1 MSYNTL
7 KALVNSKV
15 YENTEQRITGGDM
28 NDVLQSAIASLGAHY
43 QMGGLVSPTD
53 QITVRDEP
61 VVFLATT
68 PGTYT
73 YFGGLVVADGEV
85 ALLVWSGT
93 AWSKQTPDIS
103 TRTEVNQLG
112 QNLIQDAEDVAES
125 MSFSDRSLNI
135 QDNRIDAYAKNLM
148 NYAQDINAA
157 IDDGKWYVNT
167 GYSGKIIRVSPG
179 EIIEIETQVGKLSR
193 IAVLKNYDSFVPG
206 ETPDFAAGFADYLQ
220 LKAGAKQRIVI
231 PQDGNYLFVINTI
244 AGGDYYPAAI
254 KNIKN
259 TIFDKADD
267 VDELKDF
274 VLGKDFIKNNVFQ
287 GYISADGNYY
297 VVNDGSYTFALF
309 RVFPN
314 QKIKIT
320 AQSGKFARYTLLA
333 EFNEYYNDIPA
344 QICEGCELEYDIPQ
358 NTSSVITM
366 PQDAKYLIVY
376 DNLVNSSYYPTNI
389 ELTNPV
395 YLTSDNFD
403 EWMVEKTADCISLF
417 KHIGGNKYIKYP
429 IQYYQSAFVSGA
441 YPSFY
446 DCWDMDIVKLCHLE
460 GGVMIEDYNLFRE
473 GLAECAISVPRGD
486 GQTGNV
492 FVGGGNN
499 GHGFEN
505 IIEDATYGRDC
516 RILVNKQKI
525 AENAILNLQK
535 LVSFSILQRT
545 QMFQSYSNSD
555 PFARLVREWTIEN
568 GALKGIV
575 SVTFLR
581 AINVANMYIGM
592 MCVYRHK
599 DGDTTK
605 PYITNKAITSDNPF
619 YVYDLSNSP
628 SYVPISPYRNKVIEY
643 GEVGLGFAESIEDS
657 NKLESGGMF
666 VSDNGSTY
674 NKIYFSMGS
683 DFATSIN
690 QNLHATFKWEIE

>member
-1 MSYNTL
+1 MSDYSSL
-7 KALVNSKV
+7 KATINANVKANNNQ
-15 YENTEQRITGGDM
+15 EITGSIM
-28 NDVLQSAIASLGAHY
+28 NSVLNAMVNALGAGY
-43 QMGGLVSPTD
+43 QFIGLATPTNPGSAQTPD
-53 QITVRDEP
+53 YKC
-61 VVFLATT
+61 FYLATT

-73 YFGGLVVADGEV
+73 YLGGLVVADGEV
-85 ALLVWSGT
+85 ALLKWDTTWTKEVTGIAS
-93 AWSKQTPDIS
+93 AHKLKQVT
-103 TRTEVNQLG
+103 
-112 QNLIQDAEDVAES
+112 EDVAEALS
-125 MSFSDRSLNI
+125 HAGSPLNI

-148 NYAQDINAA
+148 NYAQNINAV

-179 EIIEIETQVGKLSR
+179 EIVEIETQVGKISR
-193 IAVLKNYDSFVPG
+193 IAPLKNYEDFVPG
-206 ETPDFAAGFADYLQ
+206 ETPDFATGFTDYLQ
-220 LKAGAKQRIVI
+220 LKSGAKQRIVI
-231 PQDGNYLFVINTI
+231 PQDGNYLFVLNTI
-244 AGGDYYPAAI
+244 SGVDYYPATI

-274 VLGKDFIKNNVFQ
+274 VLGKDFNKDNVFK
-287 GYISADGNYY
+287 GYIDSAGNYY

-333 EFNEYYNDIPA
+333 EFNEYYNGIPA
-344 QICEGCELEYDIPQ
+344 QICEGCEFEYNIPK
-358 NTSSVITM
+358 NTSSVVTM
-366 PQDAKYLIVY
+366 PQDAKYLIVC
-376 DNLVNSSYYPTNI
+376 DNITSSSYYPTNI
-389 ELTNPV
+389 ELTNPI
-395 YLTSDNFD
+395 YLTGGNFD
-403 EWMVEKTADCISLF
+403 EWMVEKTVDCISLF
-417 KHIGGNKYIKYP
+417 KHIGGGKYIKYP
-429 IQYYQSAFVSGA
+429 IQYYKSAYSHGV

-446 DCWDMDIVKLCHLE
+446 DCWGMDIVKLCHLE
-460 GGVMIEDYNLFRE
+460 NGVMIEDFNLFRE

-545 QMFQSYSNSD
+545 QVFQSYTNSD
-555 PFARLVREWTIEN
+555 PFARLIREWTIEN
-568 GALKGIV
+568 GVLRGIV
-575 SVTFLR
+575 SATFLR
-581 AINVANMYIGM
+581 AIDVANMYIGM

-628 SYVPISPYRNKVIEY
+628 SFLPISPYRNKVIEY
-643 GEVGLGFAESIEDS
+643 GEMGLGFAESIEDS

-674 NKIYFSMGS
+674 NKIYFSLGS
-683 DFATSIN
+683 DFTTTIN
-690 QNLHATFKWEIE
+690 QNLHTTFKWEIE